1 MSQTE
6 IPTAT
11 RAAPEKTD
19 ARKAPRTPAEI
30 AAEVAMVLAGMTY
43 VERVRAYRSAAISVH
58 ELHVAAAWSP
68 ERMPLLNGELE
79 WIAIDL
85 E

>member
-1 MSQTE
+1 MSRTE
-6 IPTAT
+6 TLTAT
-11 RAAPEKTD
+11 LAVAEKTD
-19 ARKAPRTPAEI
+19 TREALRTPVEI
-30 AAEVAMVLAGMTY
+30 AAEVATVLAGMTHE
-43 VERVRAYRSAAISVH
+43 ERVRAYRSAALSVH
-58 ELHVAAAWSP
+58 ELHVAAAWFP